1 MSMEF
6 YIFGQLQEKEALT
19 AEEVKAMVAE
29 AKAMKQEVA
38 KLRVD
43 AILDVF
49 EKVSDAWRNE
59 KYKYRQ
65 QALEFLP
72 SRIGFSKEMIAEGIK
87 TMCSLLSRD
96 GMLTRLNSDLGDKD
110 YLNQWTYNHHFRG
123 YIKTEPLGVVTHV
136 SAGNVFVGGV
146 DSLIQGLVSKNVN
159 IMKMSTV
166 DPVFPVLFAKSLRDF
181 DDTGVLHKAMALINW
196 KGGTESIENVLKQEC
211 DAIVAYGGADTI
223 RAYRKNLG
231 LHCKLIEYGPKYSF
245 VMVDKN
251 ELQKKGFK
259 ASATLIA
266 RDVIMWE
273 QSACSSPHTVY
284 VEGKEQAHRMM
295 TEIGKALDAW
305 AEKIPQGIV
314 YDDEAVEITK
324 VRELVKVKKAFGEE
338 DYYFTKDG
346 LGTVVYQTDTE
357 FQISCHNRTVFVKP
371 VASLDQ
377 VVDIVAPMGQFI
389 QTVAILAAE
398 TRAKELAAKLA
409 LIGADRFVEIG
420 RMAVRKHGTP
430 HDGSKGI
437 AELVRWVS
445 LGRNTLETS
454 WQVEALWKKYDVNS
468 DGFDFLPDEERDKMT
483 LARLKRILEIVREKS
498 PLLAKRYQGL
508 SFDNFASFRK
518 LPLLTGADYKK
529 YLPPA
534 GNGLMTG
541 DIKGG
546 YIFSSGGTT
555 GKPKTVYRTT
565 EEQHFNTVR
574 LGKGLALSV
583 FNENDRVANLL
594 FAGNMWASFVSY
606 NQALE
611 HTGCTI
617 LPIGGNHSIESIV
630 QNLVTFRANAMI
642 SVPSV
647 LLSIAEYA
655 ETHHVDLQIDKI
667 SSGGEHLFKEARE
680 YLKKVL
686 GVKIIASTGYTTND
700 TGAIGYQCKHMVGTT
715 LHHVHEDLHYVEILD
730 TDTNEP
736 VKPGEIGKIVVT
748 NLQRTLMPTIRYEVG
763 DLGRWVNKACA
774 CGRKTRI
781 LELLGRSDDIVIIG
795 GGNIT
800 PEVIS
805 TAIYPFDALS
815 SHFQMKVHL
824 VQGKDALDIIVEA
837 KNDQFE
843 DVSEQVRDA
852 VLKLSKELAEMIG
865 QGLIH
870 DVTVSIV
877 KPFTLPRNPKTGKIT
892 LIKDERRMS

>member
-1 MSMEF
+1 MNMEF
-6 YIFGQLQEKEALT
+6 YIFGQLAKKDVLSAGDVKEI
-19 AEEVKAMVAE
+19 VSQ
-29 AKAMKQEVA
+29 AKKLKQEVA
-38 KLRVD
+38 RLRVD

-49 EKVSDAWRNE
+49 EKVSDAWRDEN
-59 KYKYRQ
+59 YPYRQ

-72 SRIGFSKEMIAEGIK
+72 PRIGFSKEMIVVGIK

-96 GMLTRLNSDLGDKD
+96 GMLTRLNADLGDKD

-181 DDTGVLHKAMALINW
+181 DDTGILHKAMALINW

-223 RAYRKNLG
+223 RSYRKNLG

-251 ELQKKGFK
+251 ALQKKGIEE
-259 ASATLIA
+259 SAALIA

-284 VEGKEQAHRMM
+284 VEGKELAHWMM
-295 TEIGKALDAW
+295 TEIGKAMDAW
-305 AEKIPQGIV
+305 AEKIPQGII

-371 VASLDQ
+371 VDSLDK
-377 VVDIVAPMGQFI
+377 VVNIVAPMGQFI
-389 QTVAILAAE
+389 QTVAILADE
-398 TRAKELAAKLA
+398 KRAKALATRLS

-445 LGRNTLETS
+445 LGRNALETS
-454 WQVEALWKKYDVNS
+454 WQVEALWKKYDTGS
-468 DGFDFLPDEERDKMT
+468 DGFDFLPREERDKIT
-483 LARLKRILEIVREKS
+483 LARLKRIVDIVRDKS
-498 PLLAKRYQGL
+498 PLLAKRYRGITFD
-508 SFDNFASFRK
+508 SFETFRK

-534 GNGLMTG
+534 GDGLLTG
-541 DIKGG
+541 EIKGG

-583 FNENDRVANLL
+583 FNKNDRVANLL

-617 LPIGGNHSIESIV
+617 LPIGGNHPIETIV

-642 SVPSV
+642 SIPSV
-647 LLSIAEYA
+647 LLSVAEYV
-655 ETHHVDLQIDKI
+655 ETHQVDLKIDKI

-700 TGAIGYQCKHMVGTT
+700 TGAIGYQCKHMVGTS

-730 TDTNEP
+730 RETNEP

-748 NLQRTLMPTIRYEVG
+748 NLQRVLMPTIRYEVG
-763 DLGRWVNKACA
+763 DLGRWVDKTCA

-805 TAIYPFDALS
+805 AAIYPFDELS
-815 SHFQMKVHL
+815 SHFQLL
-824 VQGKDALDIIVEA
+824 VNLVGGKDALEIVVEA
-837 KNDQFE
+837 KNDTFE
-843 DVSEQVRDA
+843 DISDKVREA
-852 VLKLSKELAEMIG
+852 VLKLSKELAIMLE
-865 QGLIH
+865 QKLIY
-870 DVTVSIV
+870 DVTVRIV

-892 LIKDERRMS
+892 LIKDERRIS

>member
-1 MSMEF
+1 MEF
-6 YIFGQLQEKEALT
+6 YIFGKLQTSSTITETDIKEIVT
-19 AEEVKAMVAE
+19 H
-29 AKAMKQEVA
+29 AKTLKHEIA

-43 AILDVF
+43 TILDVF
-49 EKVSDAWRNE
+49 EKVSNAWRDEN
-59 KYKYRQ
+59 YKYRKE
-65 QALEFLP
+65 ALEFLP
-72 SRIGFSKEMIAEGIK
+72 PRIGFSKEMIDEGIK

-96 GMLTRLNSDLGDKD
+96 GMLTRLNADLGDKD

-146 DSLIQGLVSKNVN
+146 DSLIQGLVSKNIN

-181 DDTGVLHKAMALINW
+181 DDTGLLHKAMALINW
-196 KGGTESIENVLKQEC
+196 KGGTDSVENVLKQEC

-223 RAYRKNLG
+223 RSYRKNLG

-245 VMVDKN
+245 VMVDKD
-251 ELQKKGFK
+251 ELQRKGIE
-259 ASATLIA
+259 ASAKLIA

-284 VEGKEQAHRMM
+284 VEGEEMAHRMM
-295 TEIGKALDAW
+295 TEIGKSLDEW
-305 AEKIPQGIV
+305 SEKIPQGIV

-324 VRELVKVKKAFGEE
+324 VREMVKVKKAFGDE

-346 LGTVVYQTDTE
+346 LGTVVYQTNTE

-371 VASLDQ
+371 INSLDE
-377 VVDIVAPMGQFI
+377 VINIVAPMGQFI
-389 QTVAILAAE
+389 QTVSILADDE
-398 TRAKELAAKLA
+398 RAKKLSTGLA
-409 LIGADRFVEIG
+409 LIGADRFVELG

-445 LGRNTLETS
+445 LGRNVLETD
-454 WQVEALWKKYDVNS
+454 WQVEALWEKYDIKS
-468 DGFDFLPDEERDKMT
+468 DGFDFLPDEARDTMT
-483 LARLKRILEIVREKS
+483 LAQLKRIVEIVRQKS
-498 PLLAKRYQGL
+498 PILAERYKGI
-508 SFDNFASFRK
+508 SFDDFDSFRK
-518 LPLLTGADYKK
+518 LPLLKGEDYKN

-534 GNGLMTG
+534 GDGLLTAE
-541 DIKGG
+541 IKGG

-555 GKPKTVYRTT
+555 GKPKSVYRTT

-583 FNENDRVANLL
+583 FDKNDRVANLL

-617 LPIGGNHSIESIV
+617 LPIGGNHTMESIV
-630 QNLVTFRANAMI
+630 QNLTTFKANAII
-642 SVPSV
+642 SIPSV
-647 LLSIAEYA
+647 LLSVAEYV
-655 ETHHVDLQIDKI
+655 ETHQIDLKIDKI

-680 YLKKVL
+680 YLKRIL

-700 TGAIGYQCKHMVGTT
+700 TGAIGYQCKHMVGTS

-730 TDTNEP
+730 MDTNEP
-736 VKPGEIGKIVVT
+736 VKAGEIGKVVVT
-748 NLQRTLMPTIRYEVG
+748 NLQRTLMPTVRYEVG
-763 DLGRWVNKACA
+763 DLCRWVDMQCE
-774 CGRKTRI
+774 CGRKTRV

-805 TAIYPFDALS
+805 TAIYKFDELS
-815 SHFQMKVHL
+815 SHFQMIVKL
-824 VQGKDALDIIVEA
+824 VNGKDTLEVVVEA
-837 KNDQFE
+837 KEDEFE
-843 DVSEQVRDA
+843 DISGSVKA
-852 VLKLSKELAEMIG
+852 AILKLSKELSVMLQER
-865 QGLIH
+865 LIH
-870 DVTVSIV
+870 DVVVHIV
-877 KPFTLPRNPKTGKIT
+877 KPFTLPRNPKTGKVT
-892 LIKDERRMS
+892 LIKDERSMS